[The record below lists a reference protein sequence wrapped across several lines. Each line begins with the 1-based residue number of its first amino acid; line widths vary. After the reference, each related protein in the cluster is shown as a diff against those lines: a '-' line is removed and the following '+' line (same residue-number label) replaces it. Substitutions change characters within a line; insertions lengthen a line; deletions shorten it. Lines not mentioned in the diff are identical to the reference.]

1 MREAHADVLWTDRI
15 TGFSRGRYLRQAF
28 WKLNGVLRCRPMLDR
43 ERPRARRPLTRT
55 VFSST
60 LMPPGWM
67 WLSSNTPSYAG
78 VRDIPGKILS
88 ADQARGLGTAV
99 QLCWGDLMATLY
111 FDWCGY
117 ERNRLQLI
125 YLWMLEQ
132 LMDYCTAAQLCAARF
147 AQGQVVLRHD
157 PAQGRYSSATYAPAQ
172 RSGRPCLCDTAVLVW
187 LRDSLQRDGNGCIA
201 RARDSRSASPTPV
214 QGVGSAEWLAEPPA
228 RRRLGRCVH
237 CLRHLIQP
245 LADFRR

>member
-15 TGFSRGRYLRQAF
+15 TGFSRGRYLRQSF

-88 ADQARGLGTAV
+88 AGQARGLGTAV
-99 QLCWGDLMATLY
+99 QLCWGDHGPRAISVGVGMSETDCSLSI
-111 FDWCGY
+111 CGCSSSSWTTAPPHSSA
-117 ERNRLQLI
+117 RRALRRGSLSCGMIRPGKVLI
-125 YLWMLEQ
+125 GDLRARTTKRETVPLRYGSTGL
-132 LMDYCTAAQLCAARF
+132 AAR
-147 AQGQVVLRHD
+147 LS
-157 PAQGRYSSATYAPAQ
+157 PT
-172 RSGRPCLCDTAVLVW
+172 
-187 LRDSLQRDGNGCIA
+187 DGNGCIA
-201 RARDSRSASPTPV
+201 RPRDSRSACPTPV
-214 QGVGSAEWLAEPPA
+214 QGVGSAEWLAEHPA

-237 CLRHLIQP
+237 CLRHLIQR

>member
-88 ADQARGLGTAV
+88 AGQARGLGTAV

-117 ERNRLQLI
+117 ERNRPQLI

-157 PAQGRYSSATYAPAQ
+157 PAREGTH
-172 RSGRPCLCDTAVLVW
+172 
-187 LRDSLQRDGNGCIA
+187 
-201 RARDSRSASPTPV
+201 
-214 QGVGSAEWLAEPPA
+214 
-228 RRRLGRCVH
+228 RRLTRPHNEAGDRASAIRQYWSGCATLSNGTGTVASRE
-237 CLRHLIQP
+237 LGTLEALPRHRYRE
-245 LADFRR
+245 LAVRNG